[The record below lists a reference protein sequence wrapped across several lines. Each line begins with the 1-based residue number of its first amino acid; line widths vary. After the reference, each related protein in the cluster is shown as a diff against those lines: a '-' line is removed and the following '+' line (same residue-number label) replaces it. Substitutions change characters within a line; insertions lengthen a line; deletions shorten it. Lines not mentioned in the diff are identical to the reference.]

1 MKKVLLIGGSGGLG
15 TQLSDILKNYY
26 NVTSVGS
33 KDLDVRDYSQ
43 CENYFKY
50 NNFDIVLNFA
60 GVNYDTL
67 IHKINEN
74 NINEINNLIDVNIKG
89 SINVTSS
96 CLKSMRENQYGRIIH
111 ISSVLSEK
119 NVVGTSMYSAT
130 KSFLDKFVKNISLE
144 NIKYHITANT
154 IQLGYF
160 DGGMTYRIPEEFIEV
175 VKKDIGLNRFGSI
188 EELSNTIRFLI
199 ETEYVTGI
207 NLKIDGGLKWVF

>member
-1 MKKVLLIGGSGGLG
+1 MKKILLIGGSGGLG
-15 TQLSDILKNYY
+15 SQLSNKLKNYY

-33 KDLDVRDYSQ
+33 KELDVRDYSQ
-43 CENYFKY
+43 CENYFNK
-50 NNFDIVLNFA
+50 NKFDIVLNFA

-67 IHKINEN
+67 VHKINEG
-74 NINEINNLIDVNIKG
+74 NIDDVNNLIDVNIKG

-119 NVVGTSMYSAT
+119 NIIGTSIYSAS
-130 KSFLDKFVKNISLE
+130 KAFLDKFVKNISLE

-160 DGGMTYRIPEEFIEV
+160 DGGMSYRIPDDFIEM

-188 EELSNTIRFLI
+188 DELSNTIQFLI
-199 ETEYVTGI
+199 ENEYITGI
-207 NLKIDGGLKWVF
+207 NLKIDGGLK

>member
-1 MKKVLLIGGSGGLG
+1 MKRVLIIGGSGGLG
-15 TQLSDILKNYY
+15 SQLSNKLKSYY
-26 NVTSVGS
+26 DVTSVGS

-43 CENYFKY
+43 CDNYFKTK
-50 NNFDIVLNFA
+50 NFDVVLNFA

-67 IHKINEN
+67 IHKINDG

-89 SINVTSS
+89 SVNVTSS
-96 CLKSMRENQYGRIIH
+96 CLKSMRENKYGRIIH

-119 NVVGTSMYSAT
+119 NVIGTSIYSAT

-160 DGGMTYRIPEEFIEV
+160 DGGMTHKIPTDYIESI
-175 VKKDIGLNRFGSI
+175 KNNIGLNRFGSI
-188 EELSNTIRFLI
+188 EELSNTIKFLI
-199 ETEYVTGI
+199 DNEYVTGI
-207 NLKIDGGLKWVF
+207 NLKIDGGLK

>member
-1 MKKVLLIGGSGGLG
+1 MKKILLIGGSGGLG
-15 TQLSDILKNYY
+15 SQLSNKLKNYY

-33 KDLDVRDYSQ
+33 KELDVRDYSQ
-43 CENYFKY
+43 CENYFNK
-50 NNFDIVLNFA
+50 NKFDIVLNFA

-67 IHKINEN
+67 VHKINEG
-74 NINEINNLIDVNIKG
+74 NIDDVNNLIDVNIKG

-119 NVVGTSMYSAT
+119 NIIGTSIYSAS
-130 KSFLDKFVKNISLE
+130 KAFLDKFVKNISLE

-160 DGGMTYRIPEEFIEV
+160 DGGMSYRIPDDFIEM

-188 EELSNTIRFLI
+188 DELSKTIQF
-199 ETEYVTGI
+199 
-207 NLKIDGGLKWVF
+207 

>member
-1 MKKVLLIGGSGGLG
+1 MKKILLIGGSGGLG
-15 TQLSDILKNYY
+15 SQLSNKLKNYY

-33 KDLDVRDYSQ
+33 KELDVRDYSQ
-43 CENYFKY
+43 CENYFNK
-50 NNFDIVLNFA
+50 NKFDIVLNFA

-67 IHKINEN
+67 VHKINEG
-74 NINEINNLIDVNIKG
+74 NIDDVNNLIDVNIKG

-119 NVVGTSMYSAT
+119 NIIGTSIYSAS
-130 KSFLDKFVKNISLE
+130 KAFLDKFVKNISLE

-160 DGGMTYRIPEEFIEV
+160 DGGMTYRIPDDFIEM

-188 EELSNTIRFLI
+188 DELSNTIQFLI
-199 ETEYVTGI
+199 ENEYITGI
-207 NLKIDGGLKWVF
+207 NLKIDGGLK